1 MNNLT
6 FIGKNIYGG
15 NRNKDPEK
23 QIYWEYYITPEAKVY
38 KMRSDRGVL
47 EEVKPALT
55 STNKYKG
62 KSYGGYYALPTNK
75 LSEKYL
81 HRIMAKTYVPND
93 DPETKTCVD
102 HIDGNKHNNIPSN
115 LEWVSRSENHKRM
128 HARLR
133 AQGIKWTGQKP
144 RL

>member
-15 NRNKDPEK
+15 NRAKDPEK
-23 QIYWEYYITPEAKVY
+23 QIYWEYYVTPEAKVY

-55 STNKYKG
+55 ATNKYKG
-62 KSYGGYYALPTNK
+62 KSYGGYYALSTNK
-75 LSEKYL
+75 LPEKYI
-81 HRIMAKTYVPND
+81 HRIVAKAFIPND
-93 DPETKTCVD
+93 DPDTKTCVD
-102 HIDGNKHNNIPSN
+102 HIDGNKHNNLPSN

-133 AQGIKWTGQKP
+133 EQGIVWTGNKP